1 MAEFEF
7 NTDRI
12 IYKLVNKESNQELL
26 QAIPH
31 SDYLDMAVFFYQVGE
46 NWSPEEGG
54 DCWLITNTDI
64 EGKDVLLSDL
74 MNYAHQNTP
83 RLLGVKVK
91 GLLTSVAHY
100 IGDEEAERELEQME
114 SDFPVYVATNK
125 VASNGAAVILY
136 KDMLKAL
143 AAKLKS
149 NLYIIPCSIHEVLM
163 VTEIENCQI
172 DTHALRELISYINRN
187 ELKLEDVLSDSLYF
201 FSRETGALTYAS

>member
-1 MAEFEF
+1 MAEFEL

-12 IYKLVNKESNQELL
+12 IYKLVNKENNLGLL
-26 QAIPH
+26 DSVPY
-31 SDYLDMAVFFYQVGE
+31 SEYLDMVVLFYQVGE

-54 DCWLITNTDI
+54 DCWLINNEHIKGT
-64 EGKDVLLSDL
+64 GLLLSDL
-74 MNYAHQNTP
+74 MNYAHENTP
-83 RLLGVKVK
+83 KLLGLKVK

-172 DTHALRELISYINRN
+172 DTNALRELISYINRN
-187 ELKLEDVLSDSLYF
+187 ELKLEDVLSDSLYYY
-201 FSRETGALTYAS
+201 SRDTGVLTYAS